1 MANLDET
8 SPALQRRDPLGTFDL
23 LRPGMLHRF
32 MADPWAG
39 SPVADSTSQTLP
51 AVDVSEGDE
60 AYVVTA
66 ELAGC
71 KPEDVTVEV
80 HEGVLSIRGEKRS
93 ERTEEKEQARWTE
106 RRYGSFHRSFRLP
119 ADVNEE
125 AVEAAFNDG
134 VLSVTIKKLEETKPR
149 VVNIQT

>member
-1 MANLDET
+1 MVNQDEKF
-8 SPALQRRDPLGTFDL
+8 PALQRWDPVGHFDL
-23 LRPGMLHRF
+23 LRPSLLHRL
-32 MADPWAG
+32 MVEPWTANPVGEAAG
-39 SPVADSTSQTLP
+39 TLP
-51 AVDVSEGDE
+51 AVDVRENDE

-80 HEGVLSIRGEKRS
+80 HESVLSIRGEKRS

-119 ADVNEE
+119 SDVDDD
-125 AVEAAFNDG
+125 AVEASFKDG
-134 VLSVTIKKLEETKPR
+134 VLTVKIKKQEESKPKI
-149 VVNIQT
+149 VHIQS